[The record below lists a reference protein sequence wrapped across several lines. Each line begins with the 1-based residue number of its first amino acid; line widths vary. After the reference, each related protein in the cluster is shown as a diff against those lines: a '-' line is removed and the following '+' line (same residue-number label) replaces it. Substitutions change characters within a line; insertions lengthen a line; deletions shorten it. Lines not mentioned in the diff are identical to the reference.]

1 MVGDVEESLDYE
13 KFLKMTRFCF
23 KVGLNVAQYNG
34 SIKVDNP
41 MSKW

>member
-1 MVGDVEESLDYE
+1 MISDVEEAIDYD
-13 KFLKMTRFCF
+13 KFLKMSRFCF

-34 SIKVDNP
+34 PIKVDNP